1 MEDES
6 EPIFR
11 ANKRR
16 KVFRRR
22 AEDDENLES
31 TPTEVI
37 GDGEH
42 EGLREPAQR
51 MQKPL
56 AKKHGIAF
64 TSQSRPQPIDMETND
79 QTAVVA
85 IHSSRE
91 ANLIPGSDRFIKPT
105 GKTEVT
111 DDKHMTAFVDS
122 KLAEMRCAL
131 STNATD
137 DEDNDVDSPA
147 ADEDGHLS
155 GANPN
160 QAPTSIVAQQRQR
173 NGRRRKPRQPRPRDP
188 NDIAR
193 ASLIDDIMKESSS
206 SHYDRAAPQS
216 NASQPKADNED
227 TAAEAFKAQ
236 YLQDLAER
244 HRRKPA
250 APPPFSKLAQAKAN
264 DRAAHGPKLGGS
276 RSQRERMKAAQ
287 AEAGKEGVKK

>member
-1 MEDES
+1 MEDGS
-6 EPIFR
+6 EPVFR
-11 ANKRR
+11 SNKRR
-16 KVFRRR
+16 KVLRRR

-31 TPTEVI
+31 ISPEVN
-37 GDGEH
+37 GDGEL
-42 EGLREPAQR
+42 EGHHEPAQR
-51 MQKPL
+51 VQKPL

-64 TSQSRPQPIDMETND
+64 TSQSRPQSTEVESND
-79 QTAVVA
+79 QIAIVA
-85 IHSSRE
+85 IHPSRDASVVPG
-91 ANLIPGSDRFIKPT
+91 ANRFIKPT

-122 KLAEMRCAL
+122 KLAEMRSAL

-155 GANPN
+155 GANPT

-206 SHYDRAAPQS
+206 SHYDRAAPERT
-216 NASQPKADNED
+216 SQPKTDNED